1 MSQACLCLKC
11 FPFNRSIRQSIRVN
25 IGVRDNDMRN
35 VLLIFVEE
43 VGYVFCVVVHV
54 FIYAL
59 PNKTANFKPFIWLRI
74 NTAKELTMRYKDI
87 RPAKAADI
95 TKITPQQLAAQDAQS
110 LPVKSERQLRG
121 ELQRKMALDIAAD
134 AQKQTAPTNFDKAMA
149 FRRYSIAKTAAD
161 KAAEQQQA
169 KAQQWVNNGKAR
181 RDRE

>member
-1 MSQACLCLKC
+1 
-11 FPFNRSIRQSIRVN
+11 
-25 IGVRDNDMRN
+25 
-35 VLLIFVEE
+35 
-43 VGYVFCVVVHV
+43 
-54 FIYAL
+54 
-59 PNKTANFKPFIWLRI
+59 
-74 NTAKELTMRYKDI
+74 MRYRDI
-87 RPAKAADI
+87 KPARAADI

-149 FRRYSIAKTAAD
+149 FRRYSMAKTAAE